1 MLTNLF
7 IFLAFTS
14 NDIKDNQQID
24 EDGMIQRTYYVN
36 EYRAEGLQSFS
47 EAFRQARKEKGP
59 GQIFKW
65 NNKYYTTNYY
75 YETIIVIADEVIKI
89 DKESNTYKTDE
100 RFTDMIAVR
109 SFKDSDLFEI
119 DYSFL
124 NEVAKK

>member
-1 MLTNLF
+1 M
-7 IFLAFTS
+7 
-14 NDIKDNQQID
+14 
-24 EDGMIQRTYYVN
+24 
-36 EYRAEGLQSFS
+36 
-47 EAFRQARKEKGP
+47 
-59 GQIFKW
+59 
-65 NNKYYTTNYY
+65 
-75 YETIIVIADEVIKI
+75 KI

>member
-1 MLTNLF
+1 MRITQKGAFMLTNLF

-65 NNKYYTTNYY
+65 NNKYLSL
-75 YETIIVIADEVIKI
+75 IHI
-89 DKESNTYKTDE
+89 
-100 RFTDMIAVR
+100 
-109 SFKDSDLFEI
+109 
-119 DYSFL
+119 
-124 NEVAKK
+124 